1 MLKPAYFEEC
11 QKQGRFVAEEAFEW
25 RQAEASSN
33 IDGGSIRRWR
43 ERGGNAF
50 KDWLWES
57 WREMRSSVVL
67 VGVLKPSS
75 EKWKRII
82 EGGGGRVVITKA
94 NLTAEVRAV
103 LDDHVDVKVAVIPDG
118 FKQNKLVT
126 QLCKHQFVCV
136 PSLYVGI
143 VDLCDS

>member
-1 MLKPAYFEEC
+1 MKC
-11 QKQGRFVAEEAFEW
+11 
-25 RQAEASSN
+25 
-33 IDGGSIRRWR
+33 
-43 ERGGNAF
+43 
-50 KDWLWES
+50 
-57 WREMRSSVVL
+57 SVVL

-75 EKWKRII
+75 EKWRRII

-118 FKQNKLVT
+118 FNRLVT